1 MAPTIYRAKC
11 LIVSMSGPVVLVMAR
26 LIIALNVGVVGS
38 QQVQLD
44 KH

>member
-1 MAPTIYRAKC
+1 
-11 LIVSMSGPVVLVMAR
+11 MSGPVVLVMAR
-26 LIIALNVGVVGS
+26 LIIALNVAVVGS

>member
-1 MAPTIYRAKC
+1 
-11 LIVSMSGPVVLVMAR
+11 MSGPVVLVMAR